1 MQGLI
6 QRVSSA
12 SVAVD
17 NRVQGQI
24 DQGILLLLGV
34 QKEDSQ
40 ETADKLL
47 QKVLNYRIFSD
58 AEGKMNLSLGDI
70 GGGLLVISQFT
81 LAADTKKGLRPSFS
95 SAAPPQQAEALYEYF
110 LAQLQTRTTVQL
122 ASGVFGAD
130 MQVSLCND
138 GPVTFNLRS

>member
-12 SVAVD
+12 SVSIDQQVHA
-17 NRVQGQI
+17 QI

-34 QKEDSQ
+34 QKTDTQAS
-40 ETADKLL
+40 ADKLL

-58 AEGKMNLSLGDI
+58 ADGKMNLSVQDV
-70 GGGLLVISQFT
+70 GGGLLIISQFT

-95 SAAPPQQAEALYEYF
+95 SAAPPEQAEALYDYF
-110 LAQLQTRTTVQL
+110 SMRANALHSKVGN
-122 ASGVFGAD
+122 GVFGAD
-130 MQVSLCND
+130 MKVSLCND
-138 GPVTFNLRS
+138 GPVTFNLEI